1 MELSELKSIWQAYD
15 TKLEKSLKLNLHCLE
30 VIQSQKVKSKLKPL
44 LWLRIAEVIL
54 HSIVIIWLAGFLIKN
69 IPVIQY
75 VLAASALIL
84 FFAIAFANGIKQIS
98 LLKEID
104 NNEDILTIQK
114 KLTLLQSHIAD
125 YIRLTF
131 LCMPTYLAYPIIAF
145 KVLGNFD
152 IVSKLSHNWW
162 MAQLAFTIILIPV
175 CIWLYSQVTYR
186 NIHKKWVKYIIE
198 KSAGTRISK
207 AMEFVKDIDD
217 MKKGNI

>member
-15 TKLEKSLKLNLHCLE
+15 TKLEKSLKLNMRCLE
-30 VIQSQKVKSKLKPL
+30 MIQSQKAKSKLKPL
-44 LWLRIAEVIL
+44 LWPRIAEVML

-69 IPVIQY
+69 ISVIQY
-75 VLAASALIL
+75 VLSASALIL
-84 FFAIAFANGIKQIS
+84 FFAIAFANGIKQII

-114 KLTLLQSHIAD
+114 KLTLLQSHLAD

-131 LCMPTYLAYPIIAF
+131 LCMPTYLAYPIIGF

-152 IVSKLSHNWW
+152 MVSKLSHNWW
-162 MAQLAFTIILIPV
+162 IGQLVFTIILIPV
-175 CIWLYSQVTYR
+175 CIWLYNQVTYR
-186 NIHKKWVKYIIE
+186 NIHKKWVRYIIE
-198 KSAGTRISK
+198 NSAGTRISK

-217 MKKGNI
+217 MKKENI